1 MRARGL
7 AQVGIAASL
16 WGLWPLLLKP
26 TGATG
31 PQAAFVTLMVMAL
44 PTPFVFRPAL
54 LKDRAATL
62 AVLGVG
68 VFDALNAGL
77 YFSALRAGPVV
88 VAVLTHYLAPLLV
101 ALTAPWFLGEA
112 RSHRAVFAAPL
123 VLGGLA
129 MVIGPPGDGFPIH
142 TAFLGAG
149 SAVFYAG
156 VVICS
161 KRAAPTWSPLQVT
174 ALHSPISVVLVLM
187 FFQGDALPS
196 AFGEPLLRLVLA
208 AGLAGLLAT
217 SFFNTGLRRIP
228 AHVAGVLTYLEPL
241 VAAAVGV
248 LFLDNPLTPL
258 TMMGGLLVLGAGVWV
273 ASENPSPSVRPRSPS

>member
-7 AQVGIAASL
+7 AQVAIAASL

-26 TGATG
+26 TGASG
-31 PQAAFVTLMVMAL
+31 PQAALITLAVMAL

-62 AVLGVG
+62 AVMAVG

-101 ALTAPWFLGEA
+101 ALSAPWFLGEA
-112 RSHRAVFAAPL
+112 RSRRALIGAPV

-129 MVIGPPGDGFPIH
+129 MVIGPPGDGFPIR
-142 TAFLGAG
+142 TALLGAG
-149 SAVFYAG
+149 SAIFYALL
-156 VVICS
+156 VICS
-161 KRAAPTWSPLQVT
+161 KRAARTYSPLQVT
-174 ALHSPISVVLVLM
+174 ALHSPVSVVLLLL
-187 FFQGDALPS
+187 FFQGDALP
-196 AFGEPLLRLVLA
+196 AGYGEPFVRLVCA
-208 AGLAGLLAT
+208 AALAGLLAT
-217 SFFNTGLRRIP
+217 SFFNAGLRKIP

-241 VAAAVGV
+241 VAALVGV
-248 LFLDNPLTPL
+248 FFLDDPLTPFTIL
-258 TMMGGLLVLGAGVWV
+258 GGLLVIGAGVWV
-273 ASENPSPSVRPRSPS
+273 ASEKPA